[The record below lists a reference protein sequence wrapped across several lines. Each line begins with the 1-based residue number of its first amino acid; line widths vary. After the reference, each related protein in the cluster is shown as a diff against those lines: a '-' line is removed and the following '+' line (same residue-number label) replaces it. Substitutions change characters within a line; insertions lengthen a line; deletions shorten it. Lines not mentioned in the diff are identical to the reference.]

1 MAFSEELWDDISG
14 IYEAILAHP
23 FLGELSD
30 GTLSRDRFVF
40 YMQQDSLYLQDFAR
54 ALGYCGVKAP
64 DAATMQAFLDFGSV
78 AVTVEHGL
86 HESYFEEFGASPD
99 TEKAPGC
106 FTYTAFMIATAAN
119 GSYAEAVAALLPCFW
134 IYREVG
140 NHIYKTASAGLE
152 GNPYR
157 RWIETY
163 ADDGYSEAVE
173 RAIALTNAAAA
184 AASEAERQRMR
195 ENFRRAS
202 QLEWMFWD
210 SAYRLEAW
218 PV

>member
-1 MAFSEELWDDISG
+1 MAFSDELWDGIHDI
-14 IYEAILAHP
+14 YDAILAHP
-23 FLGELSD
+23 FLAELAD

-40 YMQQDSLYLQDFAR
+40 YMQQDGLYLEDFGR
-54 ALGYCGVKAP
+54 ALGLAGVKAP
-64 DAATMQAFLDFGSV
+64 DAASLKAFLDFGSV
-78 AVTVEHGL
+78 AVAVERAL
-86 HESYFEEFGASPD
+86 HESYFEEYGASPD
-99 TEKAPGC
+99 VEKAPAC
-106 FTYTAFMIATAAN
+106 FAYTSFMIGAASN
-119 GSYAEAVAALLPCFW
+119 GSYAEAVATLLPCFW

-140 NHIYKTASAGLE
+140 THIYKTATASLE

-163 ADDGYSEAVE
+163 ADEEYNEAVE
-173 RAIALTNAAAA
+173 RAIGLTNAAAE
-184 AASEAERQRMR
+184 AASDRERERMR
-195 ENFRRAS
+195 ANFRRAS

>member
-1 MAFSEELWDDISG
+1 MSFTDRLWQDIRP

-30 GTLSRDRFVF
+30 GSLTRDRFVF

-54 ALGYCGVKAP
+54 ALGQVGVRAP
-64 DAATMQAFLDFGSV
+64 DASTAKAFFDFASV
-78 AVTVEHGL
+78 AVSVEQGL
-86 HESYFEEFGASPD
+86 HESYFQEFGASASA
-99 TEKAPGC
+99 ERAPAC
-106 FTYTAFMIATAAN
+106 FAYTNYMLATTVN
-119 GSYAEAVAALLPCFW
+119 GSYAEAVAVLLPCFW

-140 NHIYKTASAGLE
+140 NYIYKSAAAGLDA
-152 GNPYR
+152 NPYR

-163 ADDGYSEAVE
+163 AGEGYNEAVE
-173 RAIALTNAAAA
+173 RAISLTNAAADTA
-184 AASEAERQRMR
+184 TEAERGRMATA
-195 ENFRRAS
+195 FRRSS

-210 SAYRLEAW
+210 SAYRLETW

>member
-1 MAFSEELWDDISG
+1 MSISDRLWHDIAP

-23 FLGELSD
+23 FLKELAD
-30 GTLSRDRFVF
+30 GSLARDRFVF

-54 ALGYCGVKAP
+54 ALGTVGVKAP
-64 DAATMQAFLDFGSV
+64 DAATAKAFFDFGSV
-78 AVTVEHGL
+78 AVSVEQGL
-86 HESYFEEFGASPD
+86 HESYFQEFGASASA
-99 TEKAPGC
+99 ERAPAC
-106 FTYTAFMIATAAN
+106 FAYTNFMLATTAN
-119 GSYAEAVAALLPCFW
+119 GSYAEAVAVLLPCFW

-140 NHIYKTASAGLE
+140 NYIYKSAAAGLE
-152 GNPYR
+152 ANPYR

-163 ADDGYSEAVE
+163 AGEGYNEAVE
-173 RAIALTNAAAA
+173 RAIAITNAAAEA
-184 AASEAERQRMR
+184 ATSAEQERMLR
-195 ENFRRAS
+195 AFRRSA

>member
-1 MAFSEELWDDISG
+1 MAFSDELWDDIRG
-14 IYEAILAHP
+14 IYDAILAHP
-23 FLGELSD
+23 FLGELAD
-30 GTLSRDRFVF
+30 GTLGRERFVF
-40 YMQQDSLYLQDFAR
+40 YMQQDGLYLQDFAR
-54 ALGYCGVKAP
+54 GLGICGVKAP
-64 DAATMQAFLDFGSV
+64 DAATLQAFLDFGSV
-78 AVTVEHGL
+78 AVSVERGL
-86 HESYFEEFGASPD
+86 HESYFEEFGVSPD
-99 TEKAPGC
+99 AAKAPGC
-106 FTYTAFMIATAAN
+106 FAYTSFMLATAST

-140 NHIYKTASAGLE
+140 SHIYSTATANLE

-163 ADDGYSEAVE
+163 ADEGYNEAVE
-173 RAIALTNAAAA
+173 RAIALTNAAAE
-184 AASEAERQRMR
+184 AASDAERQRMR
-195 ENFRRAS
+195 ENFRRAA